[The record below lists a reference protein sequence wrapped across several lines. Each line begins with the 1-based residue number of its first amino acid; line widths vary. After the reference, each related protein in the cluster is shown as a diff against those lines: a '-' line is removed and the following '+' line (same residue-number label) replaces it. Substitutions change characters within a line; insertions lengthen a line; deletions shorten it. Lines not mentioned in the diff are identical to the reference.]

1 MYNTSLNERVY
12 ATAQRHHDRRPCS
25 RRKSTLGYL
34 LAQYLG
40 YTYFDTGV
48 LYRAITCLALQQG
61 IEPHDQQAVATL
73 AQTTQLQVLPP
84 TVADGRQYTV
94 LANGTDLTAGL
105 REVSVD
111 RNVSTISSSPAV
123 RAALREQQR
132 RIGAQGQV
140 VMVGRD
146 IGTVVMPKADLK
158 VFLHASVEARTARRH
173 ADVLE
178 RGETLPS
185 ATVEADLVRRDTL
198 DARNTIR
205 PQDALVLD
213 TDQLTPEQEIEAIL
227 QHIETRL
234 WDPTHIV
241 KR

>member
-1 MYNTSLNERVY
+1 MQLPSVITIDGP
-12 ATAQRHHDRRPCS
+12 AAAG
-25 RRKSTLGYL
+25 KSTLGYL
-34 LAQYLG
+34 LAQRLG

-48 LYRAITCLALQQG
+48 LYRAITCLALRRG
-61 IEPHDQQAVATL
+61 TSPDDEEALTKL
-73 AQTTQLQVLPP
+73 AQTAQLQVLPP

-94 LANGTDLTAGL
+94 LANDIDITSGL
-105 REVSVD
+105 REVTVD
-111 RNVSTISSSPAV
+111 RNVSTISSYPAV
-123 RAALREQQR
+123 RTALREQQR

-158 VFLHASVEARTARRH
+158 VFLHASVEARAARRH

-178 RGETLPS
+178 RGEALPS
-185 ATVEADLVRRDTL
+185 VTVEADLVRRDAL
-198 DARNTIR
+198 DASNTFR

-213 TDQLTPEQEIEAIL
+213 TDHLTPEQEIEAIL

-234 WDPTHIV
+234 WGPTHRV
-241 KR
+241 ER